1 MQWWSSCLPAAS
13 LVLRGASTCLGAGQ
27 SPPSLVLIT
36 WGKALS
42 LLTPL
47 QDLLPASHLT
57 SWRLVSSPYL
67 LLFHISLLSF
77 LFLFLAFCWC
87 LSHQPSNLEELMANP
102 LWCWILQSSKYYYA
116 MSNVRENI
124 SKERSILK
132 LSIESSFSE
141 KMFSLYLFSLNCV
154 GKRWQVQDGTS
165 SQFSFLCYQW
175 LTTTKVRLAGSLTK
189 GTYHGLCSWWKR
201 VMSTNFSTPLKT
213 KWASEAIM

>member
-1 MQWWSSCLPAAS
+1 M
-13 LVLRGASTCLGAGQ
+13 LGT
-27 SPPSLVLIT
+27 PHPLLVLIS
-36 WGKALS
+36 WGKALR

-57 SWRLVSSPYL
+57 SWCLVSSPYL

-87 LSHQPSNLEELMANP
+87 LSHQPSNLEELAANP
-102 LWCWILQSSKYYYA
+102 LWCWILQSSKYYDA

-132 LSIESSFSE
+132 LSIESPYLEKNLSLVSFQLKLCR
-141 KMFSLYLFSLNCV
+141 KMMASPGWDFITIF
-154 GKRWQVQDGTS
+154 
-165 SQFSFLCYQW
+165 F

-189 GTYHGLCSWWKR
+189 GTYHMLCS
-201 VMSTNFSTPLKT
+201 
-213 KWASEAIM
+213 